1 MNQPHHMQSDA
12 LPEWIHH
19 LGVATWVS
27 APDGKVVYM
36 NERAERLLDVRSDLA
51 LGKPCHEIVSGRD
64 PEGRSWCDAHCPVNQ
79 KVEDGEEVEPYTM
92 RVGEEGDEE
101 HWLQMLVIPFE
112 NEKADEKYL
121 AHCAFNVDKTHMIE
135 SYLDR
140 VAARTPLNAER
151 EFDLEKSRLS
161 KREREVLELLAEDEN
176 LYGIAEKLNV
186 SYYTVRNHVQHILG
200 KMGVH
205 STLEAVALYLLAKS
219 QEVENGD

>member
-1 MNQPHHMQSDA
+1 MNDQHPHTNA
-12 LPEWIHH
+12 LPDWIQH

-27 APDGKVVYM
+27 APDGNVVYM
-36 NERAERLLDVRSDLA
+36 NERAEKLLETESRLAV
-51 LGKPCHEIVSGRD
+51 GKPCHQIVSGRD
-64 PEGRSWCDAHCPVNQ
+64 AEGRSWCDVHCPINSKIVA
-79 KVEDGEEVEPYTM
+79 GEEIEPYTL
-92 RVGEEGDEE
+92 RVGGDENSE
-101 HWLQMLVIPFE
+101 QWLQMLVIPFE
-112 NEKADEKYL
+112 GARPGEKYL
-121 AHCAFNVDKTHMIE
+121 AHCAFNVNRTHLIE

-140 VAARTPLNAER
+140 VAARTPINAER

-161 KREREVLELLAEDEN
+161 KRELEVLELLAVDEN

-219 QEVENGD
+219 QESEAAG